1 MIICLSNKRH
11 IVNNHI
17 SSDYSSITPVVDG
30 ASMYIRWSAALFCVA
45 QSLVLLALFS
55 SSQPIPGM
63 AIHIYGVKLLVAPL
77 MFIMQMA
84 VSLILNNDH

>member
-30 ASMYIRWSAALFCVA
+30 ASMYIRWSAALLCGSVIGVTGTILLISAHSRHGYPYIWSEVA
-45 QSLVLLALFS
+45 SSTSYVHYADGCQS
-55 SSQPIPGM
+55 
-63 AIHIYGVKLLVAPL
+63 
-77 MFIMQMA
+77 
-84 VSLILNNDH
+84 NT